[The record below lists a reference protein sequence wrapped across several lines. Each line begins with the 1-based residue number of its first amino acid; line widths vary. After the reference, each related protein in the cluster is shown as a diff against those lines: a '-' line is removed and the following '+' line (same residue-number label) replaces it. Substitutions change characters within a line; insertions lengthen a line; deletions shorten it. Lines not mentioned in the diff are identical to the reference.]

1 MKRQTVMNRICRPA
15 LNQVLSA
22 WFAVSEDAR
31 GRGKSILGR
40 KLVAVHLAL
49 LAPVVFAAPT
59 GGQISAGYGDIS
71 QAGTTTT
78 ITQKSQNLAIDW
90 SSFSIAANEAVRFDQ
105 PNTNAIT
112 LNRVLGQ
119 DPSQIFGSLSANG
132 QVFILNPNGT
142 YFGKTAQVNVGGLL
156 VSILRMSNADFMA
169 GNYRLKNTGKQA
181 SIINDG
187 TLTAADGG
195 YVALL
200 ASEVRNEGVIT
211 ATRGTALLAAGDKI
225 TLKINDG
232 SLLGYSIDQGAL
244 NALVENKQLIQANGG
259 QVIMSAK
266 AANQLTMAVVNNT
279 GIIEARTVQNHNG
292 TITLLGDMQVGQ
304 VNVGGTLDASAPD
317 GGDGGFIET
326 SAAHVNVADN
336 AQITTLAPQGKSGT
350 WLIDPLD
357 YTIASSKPNKGS
369 YMSNSTL
376 SSSLQK
382 GNVII
387 QTATSGTG
395 NGDIFV
401 NGDVSWSANTTLT
414 LSAYR
419 NVNVNSNITAT
430 GNTAGIILTPNT
442 GGSGG
447 SYSLRE
453 GAAITLSGLSP
464 HLVIAGNTY
473 TVINQLGMAGDTS
486 GTTLQGMNGNLT
498 GYYALGSNIDAT
510 ATSGW
515 NAGAGFK
522 PVGDNSSTT
531 SDTQF
536 TGVFDGLGHNINNL
550 VINRPTESFVGLFG
564 YASGNG
570 IVQNVGMVGG
580 SVKGSSYVGGL
591 VGYNQYFSSVYNSRT
606 SNSVTGRQYVG
617 GLVGYSDIGTIS
629 KSHTTGSVVGDSY
642 VGGLV
647 GGSGGGTI
655 SKSYA
660 TGSVSGGVGVGG
672 LVGNNGGIIINSY
685 ATSSVSGNTNVGGLV
700 GMNFGNISFSYAAGS
715 VHGTTNVGGLV
726 GFSRYAIYN
735 SYWDKQT
742 SGQSLGIGG
751 GDNMSGARG
760 LNTSEMKRIASFTG
774 WNISK
779 YSDTGTVW
787 FIKEYL
793 SYPQLNL

>member
-1 MKRQTVMNRICRPA
+1 MKRQTAMSRLYHPV
-15 LNQVLSA
+15 LNQVLNV
-22 WFAVSEDAR
+22 WVAVAENAR

-40 KLVAVHLAL
+40 KLIAVPLVL
-49 LAPVVFAAPT
+49 LTPAVFAAPT
-59 GGQISAGYGDIS
+59 GGQISAGAGAIA

-78 ITQKSQNLAIDW
+78 IAQKSQNLAIDW
-90 SSFSIAANEAVRFDQ
+90 NSFSIAANETVRFNQ
-105 PNTNAIT
+105 SNPAAIA

-119 DPSQIFGSLSANG
+119 NPSQILGSLSANG

-142 YFGKTAQVNVGGLL
+142 FFGKDAQVNVGGLL
-156 VSILRMSNADFMA
+156 VSTLRMSNADFMA
-169 GNYRLKNTGKQA
+169 GNYRFKNTGKQA
-181 SIINDG
+181 GIVNQG
-187 TLTAADGG
+187 ALTAADGG
-195 YVALL
+195 YIALL
-200 ASEVRNEGVIT
+200 APEVHNEGVIT
-211 ATRGTALLAAGDKI
+211 ATLGTALLAAGDKI
-225 TLKINDG
+225 TLNINNG

-244 NALVENKQLIQANGG
+244 NALVENRQLIQANGG

-266 AANQLTMAVVNNT
+266 AANQLATAVVNNT

-317 GGDGGFIET
+317 GGDGGFIDT
-326 SAAHVNVADN
+326 SAAHVNVADT

-369 YMSNSTL
+369 YMSNTTL
-376 SSSLQK
+376 SNSLGQ
-382 GNVII
+382 GNVKI

-401 NGDVSWSANTTLT
+401 NSPVSWSANTTLT

-430 GNTAGIILTPNT
+430 GNTAGIVLAPNT

-453 GAAITLSGLSP
+453 GAAITLPGLAP
-464 HLVIAGNTY
+464 RLTIAGNTY
-473 TVINQLGMAGDTS
+473 TVINRLGMAGDTS
-486 GTTLQGMNGNLT
+486 GTTLQGMNGNLA

-522 PVGDNSSTT
+522 PVGDNHSTT

-536 TGVFDGLGHNINNL
+536 TGVFDGLGHNISNL
-550 VINRPTESFVGLFG
+550 VINRPTESYVGLFG
-564 YASGNG
+564 YGAGNG
-570 IVQNVGMVGG
+570 IVQNVGMVDG

-591 VGYNQYFSSVYNSRT
+591 MGYNQYFSSVYNSRA
-606 SNSVTGRQYVG
+606 SNSVTGGQFVG

-629 KSHTTGSVVGDSY
+629 KSHTTGSVSGDNY

-647 GGSGGGTI
+647 GGSGGGNI
-655 SKSYA
+655 SKSYT

-685 ATSSVSGNTNVGGLV
+685 STSSVSGNTNVGGLV

-715 VHGTTNVGGLV
+715 VSGTTNVGGLV

-742 SGQSLGIGG
+742 SGQSTGIGG
-751 GDNMSGARG
+751 GANG

-774 WNISK
+774 WSISK
-779 YSDTGTVW
+779 YSGTGTVW